1 MIKKLLVI
9 ALGASLFFS
18 PNYAQAAPSREGS
31 ACKQV
36 GKVISSAKIKYEC
49 SKSKVWKVVKPKA
62 DASKSA
68 AGASAR
74 VVQLIVPVSIPTM
87 PPMPAANSFKYMG
100 PKWPASKTKYSVA
113 LFGEPGVIM
122 ERSLRTLPISL
133 QKLAD
138 VTGNTFAILDTSD
151 VLMPSIDEEKN
162 CGGYSDIDVLLVG
175 ASKWGK
181 QLPDR
186 KGDYHGVASLRSK
199 NNVIKCSYIMINTE
213 ATDWVQEDF
222 ASNGKSVG
230 HTIMHE
236 FGHAFG
242 LDHPEGC
249 NQVMQTC
256 KISVNDYAEGDR
268 YGLYQLT
275 QGQR

>member
-1 MIKKLLVI
+1 MIKKLLVV
-9 ALGASLFFS
+9 ALGASLFFP
-18 PNYAQAAPSREGS
+18 PNYAQAASIEGS

-49 SKSKVWKVVKPKA
+49 SKSKVWKILKPKA
-62 DASKSA
+62 DASKL
-68 AGASAR
+68 ASTPK
-74 VVQLIVPVSIPTM
+74 VVLQKIVPASIPTM
-87 PPMPAANSFKYMG
+87 PPMPAANSFKYIG
-100 PKWPASKTKYSVA
+100 PKWPADKTEYSVA

-122 ERSLRTLPISL
+122 ERSLRTLPIAL

-138 VTGNTFAILDTSD
+138 VTGNTFNILDTSN
-151 VLMPSIDEEKN
+151 VSIPPVNKKN
-162 CGGYSDIDVLLVG
+162 CGDSYSDIDVILVG
-175 ASKWGK
+175 VSKWGK

-186 KGDYHGVASLRSK
+186 KGDYHGVASVNRK
-199 NNVIKCSYIMINTE
+199 NNVITCPYIMINTE
-213 ATDWVQEDF
+213 ASDWVQEDF
-222 ASNGKSVG
+222 ASKGKSVG
-230 HTIMHE
+230 HTILHE

-242 LDHPEGC
+242 LDHPEAC

-256 KISVNDYAEGDR
+256 KISINDYAEGDR